1 MNKNDRIFVAGH
13 NGLVGSAIL
22 RKLKDKKFKNIV
34 TASKKTLDL
43 RNSIKVNNFLN
54 KSKVNIIFICSAKV
68 GGIKANNSYPA
79 EFIFD
84 NLMIQN
90 NLINCAYKNNIKKL
104 LFLGSSCIYP
114 KVNKTSLSE
123 KDLLTGKLEPTNEPY
138 AIAKIAGIKM
148 CESYNRQY
156 GTDYRSVMP
165 TNTYGPNDKYDP
177 ENSHVIPA
185 LIHKFHNAKINK
197 KNKIKIWGS
206 GKALREFIYVDD
218 LADACIFIMNINK
231 IKYQKNIYPMQSHV
245 NIGSGFEVSIKQL
258 TKIIAKIVNYKGQI
272 IFDNKMP
279 DGTLKKTLNSNV
291 LNNMGFKANTNIEQ
305 GLIKTYKNYLNDS

>member
-1 MNKNDRIFVAGH
+1 MNKNDKIFVAGH
-13 NGLVGSAIL
+13 KGLVGSAIY
-22 RKLKDKKFKNIV
+22 RKLNEKKFKNIF
-34 TASKKTLDL
+34 TASKSVLDL
-43 RNSIKVNNFLN
+43 RNPIKVSNFI
-54 KSKVNIIFICSAKV
+54 KKTKVKYIFICSAKV

-79 EFIFD
+79 EFIYD

-90 NLINCAYKNNIKKL
+90 NLINCAYKNNIQRL

-114 KVNKTSLSE
+114 KINKTSLSE

-138 AIAKIAGIKM
+138 AVSKIAGIKM

-177 ENSHVIPA
+177 ENSHVLPA
-185 LIHKFHNAKINK
+185 LLQKFHNAKINK
-197 KNKIKIWGS
+197 KSKVNIWGS

-218 LADACIFIMNINK
+218 LADACIFLMNINK
-231 IKYQKNIYPMQSHV
+231 IKYQEKILPMQSHI
-245 NIGSGFEVSIKQL
+245 NIGSGFEVSIKKL
-258 TKIIAKIVNYKGQI
+258 TQIIAKIVNYKGKI
-272 IFDNKMP
+272 IFDHKMP

-291 LNNMGFKANTNIEQ
+291 LNNMGFKAKTNIEE
-305 GLIKTYKNYLNDS
+305 GLKKTYKNYLNEL